1 MCVPPSQI
9 RRRRASRRVAGQ
21 SLTEYAIIVF
31 LIAVGTIGVVG
42 LFGNNL
48 RTLFAAS
55 ADGLAG
61 ETDVETGASKTRS
74 NLTQWSLKG
83 GGAAGFNTGGTM
95 NKPGGG
101 GTSNSAPPGGGPGGS
116 SNAGMPPKGAPED

>member
-1 MCVPPSQI
+1 MSVPPSQI
-9 RRRRASRRVAGQ
+9 RRRRASRRMAGQ

-48 RTLFAAS
+48 RSLFGAS

-61 ETDVETGASKTRS
+61 EAEVETGASKTPS
-74 NLTQWSLKG
+74 KLTQWSLKG
-83 GGAAGFNTGGTM
+83 GGSAGFSSGGTM

-101 GTSNSAPPGGGPGGS
+101 GTSNSAPP
-116 SNAGMPPKGAPED
+116 APKGPPEN